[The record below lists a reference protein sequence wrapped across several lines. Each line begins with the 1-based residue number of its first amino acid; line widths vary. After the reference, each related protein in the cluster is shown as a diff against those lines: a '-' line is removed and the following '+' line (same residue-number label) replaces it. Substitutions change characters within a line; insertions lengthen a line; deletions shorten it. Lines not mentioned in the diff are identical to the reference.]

1 MKCTFSKLIF
11 KFLIFLCFLHVL
23 NLRVHLQ
30 EDSCIYSYGMI
41 RFYMHQY
48 KQYSR

>member
-1 MKCTFSKLIF
+1 MNILIF
-11 KFLIFLCFLHVL
+11 NFFCLLLVL

-30 EDSCIYSYGMI
+30 EDSYIYSYDMI